1 MTVCDGCGRQVD
13 AQHVKDR
20 IARLEMATRFRP
32 IHIQTLVID
41 ACPPPALGDF
51 FYNAGPD
58 GRQRSA
64 MGRTYFD
71 ELAKCSPDST
81 AKEAGDEAVLSE
93 WQRRGLFLAYVLDC
107 HFDSAPELESAI
119 SKSGK
124 TTLLRL
130 SASYKPKTVALISG
144 ATTGLLPV
152 LRDAGWADK
161 LILDS
166 DAPFRGAGFGMHLAP
181 RLLRAV
187 QLHS

>member
-1 MTVCDGCGRQVD
+1 
-13 AQHVKDR
+13 
-20 IARLEMATRFRP
+20 MATRFRP

-51 FYNAGPD
+51 FYNAGPN
-58 GRQRSA
+58 GSQRSA
-64 MGRTYFD
+64 AGRAYFD
-71 ELAKCSPDST
+71 ELAKCSPDAT

-93 WQRRGLFLAYVLDC
+93 WQRRGLFLANVVDC
-107 HFDSAPELESAI
+107 HFDSAPDLESAV
-119 SKSGK
+119 SKLSK

-144 ATTGLLPV
+144 HTSSLVPV

-166 DAPFRGAGFGMHLAP
+166 DAPFRGPGFGTHLAP
-181 RLLRAV
+181 RLLRI
-187 QLHS
+187 